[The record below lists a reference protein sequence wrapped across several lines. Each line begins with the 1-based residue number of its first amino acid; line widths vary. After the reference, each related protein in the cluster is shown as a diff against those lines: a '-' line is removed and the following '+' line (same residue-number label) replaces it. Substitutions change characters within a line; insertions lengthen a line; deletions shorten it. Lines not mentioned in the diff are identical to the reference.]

1 MDSGLWRIWILLQDV
16 AAQFAEEHDK
26 LAEMIEEISRLPDLV
41 TGNKVAVKWSDLPI
55 LSWQWAEGVF
65 NWGFDIP
72 LTSRLNAISFTAKLS
87 RLRISGCDFTASS
100 ETAFWNAFENSPA
113 DPAKLNSA
121 AIAGIEEV
129 VLMVKEWVQIV
140 GKEIYEC
147 EVQTGLPHEGLW
159 IGEKGFSKARWEF
172 WKERAWW
179 ISDQQ
184 KLSSSIRQVAKE
196 IGERMEEIEMAQYA

>member
-1 MDSGLWRIWILLQDV
+1 MLSVLPLNCLV
-16 AAQFAEEHDK
+16 FASAA
-26 LAEMIEEISRLPDLV
+26 
-41 TGNKVAVKWSDLPI
+41 
-55 LSWQWAEGVF
+55 
-65 NWGFDIP
+65 
-72 LTSRLNAISFTAKLS
+72 
-87 RLRISGCDFTASS
+87 DFTASS

-121 AIAGIEEV
+121 AIAGIEEG
-129 VLMVKEWVQIV
+129 VLMVKEWVQIA

-159 IGEKGFSKARWEF
+159 IGEKGFRKARWEF
-172 WKERAWW
+172 WKKRAWW